1 MLKHFLANDGPR
13 AFLNECD
20 MNFTY
25 LSVYR
30 KNHLKQIL
38 NLSAGKSGDE
48 KPLLSYEEA
57 LQTKAKYNN

>member
-38 NLSAGKSGDE
+38 NLSVGGKFSDE

-57 LQTKAKYNN
+57 LQTKAK